1 MHTLEKRIRQANA
14 AGRQALIPFVTA
26 GFPDPDRF
34 ESVLDE
40 LDAAGADI
48 IEIGVPFSDPVA
60 DGPVVEAA
68 SVRTL
73 ADGMSLARLLALL
86 RERAAKGRRLRA
98 GLVLMGYVNPF
109 LQYGVD
115 RFAAEAA
122 QVGVSGC
129 IVPDLPLEE
138 ASLFREPLEKR
149 GIALIPLV
157 ASNTGPDRMREY
169 AAVSQ
174 GYVYVVSVLGVTGER
189 QGLPP
194 EVTATLIR
202 ARQSFPLPVAL
213 GFGLREPAQ
222 LADLPP
228 EARPDAVIFGS
239 ALLRHLDTGGS
250 INTFMEAWRPPAD
263 RPEPAVPRND

>member
-1 MHTLEKRIRQANA
+1 MHILEKRIRQAGE
-14 AGRQALIPFVTA
+14 AGRQALVPFVTA
-26 GFPDPDRF
+26 GFPTPDRF
-34 ESVLDE
+34 EAILDD
-40 LDAAGADI
+40 LDANGADI

-68 SVRTL
+68 SVRAL
-73 ADGMSLARLLALL
+73 ADGISLARILALL
-86 RERAAKGRRLRA
+86 NERAAAGRRLRA

-109 LQYGVD
+109 LQYGVE

-122 QVGVSGC
+122 QAGVSGC
-129 IVPDLPLEE
+129 IIPDLPLEE
-138 ASLFREPLEKR
+138 ADLFRKPLESQ

-157 ASNTGPDRMREY
+157 ASNTSLERMREY

-194 EVTATLIR
+194 AVTDTLRR
-202 ARQSFPLPVAL
+202 ARRAFRLPVAL

-222 LADLPP
+222 LAGLPP
-228 EARPDAVIFGS
+228 EAMPDAVIFGS
-239 ALLRHLDTGGS
+239 SLLRHLDAGGS
-250 INTFMEAWRPPAD
+250 VAQFMNVWR
-263 RPEPAVPRND
+263 

>member
-1 MHTLEKRIRQANA
+1 MHILEKRIRQAGE

-26 GFPDPDRF
+26 GFPTPDRF
-34 ESVLDE
+34 EAVLDD
-40 LDAAGADI
+40 LDANGADI

-68 SVRTL
+68 SVRAL
-73 ADGMSLARLLALL
+73 ADGISLAHILALL
-86 RERAAKGRRLRA
+86 NDRAAAGRHPRA

-109 LQYGVD
+109 LQYGVE

-122 QVGVSGC
+122 RAGVAGC

-138 ASLFREPLEKR
+138 AELFRTPLER
-149 GIALIPLV
+149 QGIALIPLV
-157 ASNTGPDRMREY
+157 ASNTSLERMREY

-194 EVTATLIR
+194 QVTDTLRR
-202 ARQSFPLPVAL
+202 ARQAFRLPVAL

-222 LADLPP
+222 LAGLPP

-239 ALLRHLDTGGS
+239 SLLRHLDAGGS
-250 INTFMEAWRPPAD
+250 VKSFMDVWR
-263 RPEPAVPRND
+263 

>member
-1 MHTLEKRIRQANA
+1 
-14 AGRQALIPFVTA
+14 
-26 GFPDPDRF
+26 
-34 ESVLDE
+34 
-40 LDAAGADI
+40 
-48 IEIGVPFSDPVA
+48 
-60 DGPVVEAA
+60 
-68 SVRTL
+68 
-73 ADGMSLARLLALL
+73 
-86 RERAAKGRRLRA
+86 
-98 GLVLMGYVNPF
+98 MGYVNPF

-250 INTFMEAWRPPAD
+250 INTFMEAWRLPAD